1 MKLLDF
7 PAPLVDRI
15 HKTPTKA
22 VIFATGGGLGV
33 FEELTHRGGGS
44 ATLLSGLIPYD
55 QQETVDLLGGTP
67 KKFVSEE
74 TTRQMAV
81 VAYQRAVR
89 LSKGEYPV
97 IGVALNTV
105 LQRVPDEREG
115 REHIIYAALQMANQT
130 VSVSIVLPADKRT
143 KIGEVSTLARLTA
156 ATYAEFM
163 RVEEEKLAV
172 YVILNLI
179 AEGCGLEE
187 RLFDFDDSNQNFHVG
202 KPTIT
207 VRRSTMKSDYFADL
221 YSGKIKALAWDVFSG
236 IPSPISAADAFMCAP
251 EANDVA
257 LHILPGSFNPF
268 HDGHLEIAKMTSQK
282 YGGDV
287 VDFEMSIR
295 NVDKPPLDILS
306 IEERLRTFKTTGR
319 VWLTN
324 APTFVEKS
332 AIFQNKIF
340 VVGIDTAVRICDAKY
355 AGNVDQVCDTLNS
368 NGTHFLV
375 YGRSKDGIEQP
386 SIETLPSAF
395 RNIATQVSSD
405 GRQFVGISSTDI
417 RSQKT
422 LGSGS

>member
-33 FEELTHRGGGS
+33 FQELTHRGGGS

-55 QQETVDLLGGTP
+55 QQETAELLGGTP

-89 LSKGEYPV
+89 LSKSEYPV

-115 REHIIYAALQMANQT
+115 REHIIYAALQTAYRT
-130 VSVSIVLPADKRT
+130 VSVSIVLSADKRT
-143 KIGEVSTLARLTA
+143 KIDEASTTLARLTA
-156 ATYAEFM
+156 ATYSEYM

-187 RLFDFDDSNQNFHVG
+187 RLFDFDDPNQNFSVG
-202 KPTIT
+202 VPVIT
-207 VRRSTMKSDYFADL
+207 VRRSTLKSEYFADL

-236 IPSPISAADAFMCAP
+236 NPSPISAADAFMCAP

-268 HDGHLEIAKMTSQK
+268 HDGHLEIAKMTNQK
-282 YGGDV
+282 YGGE

-332 AIFQNKIF
+332 AIFKNKIF
-340 VVGIDTAVRICDAKY
+340 VIGIDTAVRICDAKY
-355 AGNVDQVCDTLNS
+355 AGNVDQVCDTLNN

-386 SIETLPSAF
+386 GIETLPSAF
-395 RNIATQVSSD
+395 RNIATQVSSN

-417 RSQKT
+417 RTQKT
-422 LGSGS
+422 GSGS